1 MFIFIILDFIFKHEL
16 ILFIRSVG
24 RAFFFSEDIPLIINI
39 INIPYAIE
47 FFTLFSYFILTY
59 IFVKGYNNIYIQ
71 TNKNFDLLMQYS
83 PKIKVAILNED
94 KEVISVSDVGTIKKA
109 KGYLTG
115 GIIYNISSN
124 NLKIDYYTPNNNTFG
139 IIVFVFICATIIIFI
154 TLIIKNIVKRRKS
167 IMYPRN

>member
-1 MFIFIILDFIFKHEL
+1 
-16 ILFIRSVG
+16 
-24 RAFFFSEDIPLIINI
+24 
-39 INIPYAIE
+39 
-47 FFTLFSYFILTY
+47 
-59 IFVKGYNNIYIQ
+59 
-71 TNKNFDLLMQYS
+71 MQYS

-154 TLIIKNIVKRRKS
+154 TLIIKNIVRRRKS

>member
-1 MFIFIILDFIFKHEL
+1 MMFFFSFAHWFSFSSSHKKSASCVIFIIPQLTDFL
-16 ILFIRSVG
+16 QT
-24 RAFFFSEDIPLIINI
+24 FFRGS
-39 INIPYAIE
+39 
-47 FFTLFSYFILTY
+47 
-59 IFVKGYNNIYIQ
+59 
-71 TNKNFDLLMQYS
+71 NKNFDLLMQYS